1 MCVPG
6 VLIMNIRMGWQNLVS
21 AKPVTGVPDDATALS
36 SSCPSCHSVFL
47 GPYCVQCG
55 QPRDVHRRHL
65 GKLIHDVLKDIISFD
80 SRITRTLAAMM
91 LRPGELTA
99 AFREGRTQK
108 YVPAVRLYLFS
119 SLFFFVILSMA
130 HIAIF
135 QLQISVA
142 SFTMEKNAAGQTY
155 IIKNGHKER
164 LDADEVTETI
174 KQQGSGPVYYS
185 TDTTPLVFAP
195 VLPEVKK
202 LSATLEKTLNQRK
215 EEDDLININ
224 NTKINVS
231 DKVRQLTSQVAHN
244 PAALNKPLGEWIA
257 RVLFLLLPVFALL
270 LAFFYVR
277 HRKEYYFVDHLVFS
291 LNFHS
296 FAFALLLIAA
306 ALKQTSV
313 GMNALYAIP
322 YVLWFYLL
330 LSLRRVYRQNWFK
343 TVVKSFGLSM
353 CYFFFQTLA
362 LIIIIFGVLGVIPE
376 NIIPGGG
383 G

>member
-1 MCVPG
+1 
-6 VLIMNIRMGWQNLVS
+6 MG
-21 AKPVTGVPDDATALS
+21 T
-36 SSCPSCHSVFL
+36 CPTCHSVFL
-47 GPYCVQCG
+47 GPFCVQCG

-65 GKLIHDVLKDIISFD
+65 GKLVHDVLKDIISFD
-80 SRITRTLAAMM
+80 SRIMRTLVSLM

-99 AFREGRTQK
+99 AYREGRTQK

-119 SLFFFVILSMA
+119 SLFFFIILSLA
-130 HIAIF
+130 HIAIL
-135 QLQISVA
+135 QLQVRVTPYTIE
-142 SFTMEKNAAGQTY
+142 TDAGGHSY
-155 IIKNGHKER
+155 ILKNGTKAP
-164 LDADEVTETI
+164 LDADEKAILV
-174 KQQGSGPVYYS
+174 KRFGPGPVYYS
-185 TDTTPLVFAP
+185 NSDDPLFFSP
-195 VLPEVKK
+195 LLPEVKK
-202 LSATLEKTLNQRK
+202 LPAALERTINQRT

-224 NTKINVS
+224 DTKINVS
-231 DKVRQLTSQVAHN
+231 DKVRELHSQVAHN

-270 LAFFYVR
+270 LGVFYVR
-277 HRKEYYFVDHLVFS
+277 HRKDFYFVDHLVFS

-313 GMNALYAIP
+313 GINALYAIP

-330 LSLRRVYRQNWFK
+330 LSLRRVYQQNWFK
-343 TVVKSFGLSM
+343 TVVKSCVLSM
-353 CYFFFQTLA
+353 SYFFFQTLA
-362 LIIIIFGVLGVIPE
+362 LMIIIFGILGVIPE